1 MPTPRVD
8 VTRASLLAQ
17 VVLRAGNISDPRAQ
31 LAARDQYRRPNTSY
45 TDLKVGLS
53 CLFRPG
59 ASFDDLAREG
69 FFPNAR
75 LSTASVQQLV
85 SELATIGC
93 EPALYATPVIPRY
106 PNHHTLVFFRGGM
119 LELTLHDDVLQALV
133 RAMTIVS
140 NPHQQQKPGS

>member
-1 MPTPRVD
+1 MPVQRVD
-8 VTRASLLAQ
+8 LTRVSLLSQ
-17 VVLRAGNISDPRAQ
+17 LVLRAGNINDPRAQ

-59 ASFDDLAREG
+59 ASLDDLAHEG
-69 FFPNAR
+69 LFPNAR
-75 LSTASVQQLV
+75 LSTATIQQLV

-93 EPALYATPVIPRY
+93 NPALYVTPVIPRY
-106 PNHHTLVFFRGGM
+106 PNHHTLVFVRGGM
-119 LELTLHDDVLQALV
+119 LELTLQDDVLQALV

-140 NPHQQQKPGS
+140 NPYQQQKPGR

>member
-1 MPTPRVD
+1 MPTPKLD
-8 VTRASLLAQ
+8 LTRINLLSQ
-17 VVLRAGNISDPRAQ
+17 IVLRAGNISDPRAQ
-31 LAARDQYRRPNTSY
+31 QATRDQYQRPNTSY

-75 LSTASVQQLV
+75 LSAATIQQLA
-85 SELATIGC
+85 SELAIIGC

-119 LELTLHDDVLQALV
+119 LELTLQDDMLQALV
-133 RAMTIVS
+133 RAMTIVR
-140 NPHQQQKPGS
+140 NPHQQQKPGR

>member
-8 VTRASLLAQ
+8 LTQVCLLSQ
-17 VVLRAGNISDPRAQ
+17 LVLRAGNFGDPRAQ
-31 LAARDQYRRPNTSY
+31 QAAREQYQRMNTNY

-75 LSTASVQQLV
+75 LSAATIQQLV
-85 SELATIGC
+85 SELAIIEC
-93 EPALYATPVIPRY
+93 EPALYVTPVIPRY
-106 PNHHTLVFFRGGM
+106 PNHHTLVFFRSGM
-119 LELTLHDDVLQALV
+119 LELALQDDVLQALV

-140 NPHQQQKPGS
+140 NPYQQQKPGR